1 MEKEQKVKF
10 NNKEYEW
17 NKQSQK
23 AKLMFG
29 QIRDLDNKIMQ
40 SRMQMDQ
47 LNMAR
52 QGFPTALQAEL
63 EGKPMPAI
71 KVNYVPKK
79 LNQRAN
85 SWRRKVEKNY

>member
-1 MEKEQKVKF
+1 MAEEQKVKF

-17 NKQSQK
+17 NKLSQK
-23 AKLMFG
+23 AQLMFG
-29 QIRDLDNKIMQ
+29 QIRDLDNKILQ
-40 SRMQMDQ
+40 RRMQMDQ

-52 QGFPTALQAEL
+52 QGFTTALQAEL

-79 LNQRAN
+79 TKEKPLN
-85 SWRRKVEKNY
+85 

>member
-17 NKQSQK
+17 NKLSQK

-29 QIRDLDNKIMQ
+29 QIRDLDNKILQ
-40 SRMQMDQ
+40 TRMQMDQ

-52 QGFPTALQAEL
+52 QGFTTALQAEL

-79 LNQRAN
+79 PKERPIN
-85 SWRRKVEKNY
+85 

>member
-1 MEKEQKVKF
+1 MDKEQKVKF
-10 NNKEYEW
+10 NNKDYEW
-17 NKQSQK
+17 NKLSQK
-23 AKLMFG
+23 ARLMFG
-29 QIRDLDNKIMQ
+29 QIRDLDNKILQ

-52 QGFPTALQAEL
+52 QGYTTALQAEL

-79 LNQRAN
+79 P
-85 SWRRKVEKNY
+85 KEKDVN

>member
-1 MEKEQKVKF
+1 MDKEQKVKF
-10 NNKEYEW
+10 NNKDYEW
-17 NKQSQK
+17 NKLIQK

-29 QIRDLDNKIMQ
+29 QIRDLDNKILQ
-40 SRMQMDQ
+40 TRMQMDQ

-52 QGFPTALQAEL
+52 QGFTTALQAEL

-79 LNQRAN
+79 P
-85 SWRRKVEKNY
+85 KEKQVN

>member
-10 NNKEYEW
+10 NNKDYEW
-17 NKQSQK
+17 NKLSQK

-29 QIRDLDNKIMQ
+29 QIRDLDNKIIQ

-52 QGFPTALQAEL
+52 QGFTTALQAEL
-63 EGKPMPAI
+63 EGKPMPSV

-79 LNQRAN
+79 P
-85 SWRRKVEKNY
+85 KEKEVN

>member
-1 MEKEQKVKF
+1 MDKEQKVKF
-10 NNKEYEW
+10 NNKDYEW
-17 NKQSQK
+17 NKLSQK
-23 AKLMFG
+23 ARLIFG
-29 QIRDLDNKIMQ
+29 QIRDLDNKILQ

-52 QGFPTALQAEL
+52 QGFTTALQAEL

-79 LNQRAN
+79 P
-85 SWRRKVEKNY
+85 KEKQVN

>member
-1 MEKEQKVKF
+1 MEKEQKVTF
-10 NNKEYEW
+10 NNKEYKW
-17 NKQSQK
+17 NKLSQK

-29 QIRDLDNKIMQ
+29 QLRDLDNKIMQ

-52 QGFPTALQAEL
+52 QGFTAALQAEL
-63 EGKPMPAI
+63 EGKPPPQV

-79 LNQRAN
+79 PEDNPVN
-85 SWRRKVEKNY
+85 

>member
-17 NKQSQK
+17 NKLSHK
-23 AKLMFG
+23 AKHIFG
-29 QIRDLDNKIMQ
+29 QLRDLDNKILQ
-40 SRMQMDQ
+40 SRMLMDQ

-52 QGFPTALQAEL
+52 QGFTTALQAEL
-63 EGKPMPAI
+63 EGKPTPQV

-79 LNQRAN
+79 PKDSPVN
-85 SWRRKVEKNY
+85 

>member
-1 MEKEQKVKF
+1 MDKEQKVKF

-17 NKQSQK
+17 NKLSQK

-52 QGFPTALQAEL
+52 QGFTTALQAEL
-63 EGKPMPAI
+63 EGKPPPQV

-79 LNQRAN
+79 SEETPVN
-85 SWRRKVEKNY
+85 

>member
-10 NNKEYEW
+10 NNKDYEW
-17 NKQSQK
+17 NKLSQK
-23 AKLMFG
+23 AQLMFG
-29 QIRDLDNKIMQ
+29 QLRDLDNKILQ

-52 QGFPTALQAEL
+52 QGFTAALQAEL
-63 EGKPMPAI
+63 EGKLPPQV

-79 LNQRAN
+79 SKDTPFN
-85 SWRRKVEKNY
+85 

>member
-10 NNKEYEW
+10 NNKDYEW
-17 NKQSQK
+17 DKLSQK

-29 QIRDLDNKIMQ
+29 QIRDLDNKILQ

-52 QGFPTALQAEL
+52 QGFTTALQAEL
-63 EGKPMPAI
+63 EGKPMPEV

-79 LNQRAN
+79 PKEKPLN
-85 SWRRKVEKNY
+85 

>member
-17 NKQSQK
+17 NKLSQK
-23 AKLMFG
+23 AQLMFG
-29 QIRDLDNKIMQ
+29 QIRDLDNKILQ
-40 SRMQMDQ
+40 TRMQMDQ

-52 QGFPTALQAEL
+52 QGFTTALQAEL
-63 EGKPMPAI
+63 EGKPTPQV

-79 LNQRAN
+79 SEETPVN
-85 SWRRKVEKNY
+85 

>member
-1 MEKEQKVKF
+1 MDKEQKVKF
-10 NNKEYEW
+10 NNKDYEW
-17 NKQSQK
+17 NKLSQK

-29 QIRDLDNKIMQ
+29 QIRDLDNKILQ

-52 QGFPTALQAEL
+52 QGYTTALQGEL
-63 EGKPMPAI
+63 EGKPNSEVEGKSMPEV

-79 LNQRAN
+79 T
-85 SWRRKVEKNY
+85 KEKEIN

>member
-17 NKQSQK
+17 NKLSQK

-29 QIRDLDNKIMQ
+29 QIRDLDNKILQ
-40 SRMQMDQ
+40 TRMQMDQ

-52 QGFPTALQAEL
+52 QGFTTALQAEL
-63 EGKPMPAI
+63 EGKPPPQV

-79 LNQRAN
+79 PKDIPIN
-85 SWRRKVEKNY
+85 

>member
-10 NNKEYEW
+10 NNKDYEW
-17 NKQSQK
+17 NKLSQK
-23 AKLMFG
+23 AQLMFG
-29 QIRDLDNKIMQ
+29 QLRDLDNKILQ

-52 QGFPTALQAEL
+52 QGFTAALQAEL
-63 EGKPMPAI
+63 EGKPPPQV

-79 LNQRAN
+79 SKDTPFN
-85 SWRRKVEKNY
+85 